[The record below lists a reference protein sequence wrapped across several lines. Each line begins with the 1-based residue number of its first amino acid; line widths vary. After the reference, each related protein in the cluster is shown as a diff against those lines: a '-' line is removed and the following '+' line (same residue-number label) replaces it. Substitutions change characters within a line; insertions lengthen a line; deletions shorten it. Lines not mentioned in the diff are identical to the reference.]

1 MDSKNS
7 LKELPF
13 IEYQMLNF
21 LTYFNGIMNLVVVV
35 FENTAFYDHL
45 INLNK
50 SSMLQDLKFG
60 YNSID
65 EFNDICSE
73 VVHNLETSVI
83 HLNIRSLNKNCSEL
97 YHFYICSILILM
109 SLYYLRSGRIISL
122 FIIISCLIIHF
133 ILIYQWL
140 GMWVVLV

>member
-21 LTYFNGIMNLVVVV
+21 LTYFNRIMNLVVVV

-97 YHFYICSILILM
+97 YHFTYA
-109 SLYYLRSGRIISL
+109 RS
-122 FIIISCLIIHF
+122 
-133 ILIYQWL
+133 
-140 GMWVVLV
+140 